1 VSTTTDLE
9 SSTHSLDRQGLSNRI
24 HLSQCYLFDTSNIA
38 SRHEIKKFPMPLR
51 TRASDPGY
59 DDSPP
64 PEALMDKGLCAED
77 EFHTRGEKEKKKK

>member
-1 VSTTTDLE
+1 
-9 SSTHSLDRQGLSNRI
+9 
-24 HLSQCYLFDTSNIA
+24 
-38 SRHEIKKFPMPLR
+38 MPLR

-64 PEALMDKGLCAED
+64 LEALMDKGLCAED